1 MKKILKSRVKKPE
14 YKAACVNCGM
24 LLQEGSENIK
34 DGKYYCGSCANLEAE
49 SCFKRPKGFLKFLVC
64 LLCLNPVI
72 GFLIGTLYHSQQ
84 DKQNRDFARLCY
96 IIMAA
101 GILLCLFI
109 FILMA
114 VAGSFMSGAEGGTL
128 IQEGYY

>member
-14 YKAACVNCGM
+14 YKTACVSCGM

-34 DGKYYCGSCANLEAE
+34 GGKNYCGSCVNLESE
-49 SCFKRPKGFLKFLVC
+49 SCFKRPKGFLKFLVYLFC
-64 LLCLNPVI
+64 INPVI